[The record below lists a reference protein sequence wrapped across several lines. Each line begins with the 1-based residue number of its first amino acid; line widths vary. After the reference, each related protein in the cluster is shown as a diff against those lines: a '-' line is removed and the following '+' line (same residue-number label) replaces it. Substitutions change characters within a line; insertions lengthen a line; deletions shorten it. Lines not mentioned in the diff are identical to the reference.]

1 MYDMNKKEEE
11 LNRIID
17 IVVDCCKMEGKNV
30 ITRKLLL
37 SGCKRENVVMTRCI
51 LVYEVVRAGYTITTC
66 AELLG
71 CTTQT
76 ARMLMSRDG
85 EYHRTSRAYRLAKAE
100 ATELCNRV
108 IE

>member
-1 MYDMNKKEEE
+1 MNKKEEE

-17 IVVDCCKMEGKNV
+17 IVISCCNMENHNV
-30 ITRKLLL
+30 ITKDLLL
-37 SGCKRENVVMTRCI
+37 SGCKRENIVMTRCI

-85 EYHRTSRAYRLAKAE
+85 EYHRTSRACRLAKAE
-100 ATELCNRV
+100 ATELCSAM